1 MVWLKR
7 RFRAADCVPYQ
18 DKLAHLMLAMP
29 ARYSEFAMVSIRTDE
44 VSARDYFISLPLDA
58 LAVGFDGF
66 ERVVETDLPREIDSF
81 HLGNATKLASRFR
94 FRRLSYP
101 AQHPTTVCCGVMPP
115 EPFLF

>member
-44 VSARDYFISLPLDA
+44 VSARDYFISLPLKRIVHCADLQLWLYPRRKEWFA
-58 LAVGFDGF
+58 GLVM
-66 ERVVETDLPREIDSF
+66 RVPFPAKKRLVNCNRMTSDLMF
-81 HLGNATKLASRFR
+81 GN
-94 FRRLSYP
+94 
-101 AQHPTTVCCGVMPP
+101 
-115 EPFLF
+115 